1 MDKTARGH
9 EEEWREHIFN
19 AFNDCLAAGTP
30 YSEVTVKRICDEA
43 HISKPTFYR
52 YFKNKEDMSI
62 WVTCRCIDAGFAQ
75 IGRTCTWFVGYYR
88 TCLMYLKYKAFF
100 SRVAF
105 LPEYSKSRSATL
117 GYIRETLI
125 STITEYRKQELEAL
139 MAFQIEALLLSSRSL
154 LQFWGESGMTMPPEE
169 MAAYMTS
176 VVPWGLYNLLLD
188 PVEGTAEPRL
198 KINHIAINSLKG
210 RTLSSDLLKDLS
222 ENGTAALSEIMM
234 QARPKAE

>member
-1 MDKTARGH
+1 
-9 EEEWREHIFN
+9 
-19 AFNDCLAAGTP
+19 
-30 YSEVTVKRICDEA
+30 
-43 HISKPTFYR
+43 
-52 YFKNKEDMSI
+52 
-62 WVTCRCIDAGFAQ
+62 
-75 IGRTCTWFVGYYR
+75 
-88 TCLMYLKYKAFF
+88 
-100 SRVAF
+100 
-105 LPEYSKSRSATL
+105 
-117 GYIRETLI
+117 
-125 STITEYRKQELEAL
+125 
-139 MAFQIEALLLSSRSL
+139 
-154 LQFWGESGMTMPPEE
+154 MPPEE